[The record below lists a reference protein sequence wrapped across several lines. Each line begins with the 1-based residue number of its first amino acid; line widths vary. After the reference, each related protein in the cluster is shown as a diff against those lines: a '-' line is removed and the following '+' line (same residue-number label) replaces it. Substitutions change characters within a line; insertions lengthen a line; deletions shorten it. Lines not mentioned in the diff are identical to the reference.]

1 MIGAPPT
8 EGVVRHYLE
17 LIEQFINDYYQ
28 SIAYVDVIN
37 ELMKYTYEN
46 KRKFD
51 IVAALGMCLLAD
63 EELFAAPIESV
74 ARLDQE
80 WRDIG
85 YYTGP
90 DGKKHF
96 GSIPTR
102 QKIIKKELGEGW
114 M

>member
-1 MIGAPPT
+1 MREIIPPR
-8 EGVVRHYLE
+8 VRDILFYK
-17 LIEQFINDYYQ
+17 
-28 SIAYVDVIN
+28 
-37 ELMKYTYEN
+37 MKKYADLHGN
-46 KRKFD
+46 MKNQGIKSPWD
-51 IVAALGMCLLAD
+51 NNVMCLLAD